1 MPILSATEISHALT
15 RLPGWTVSGQNLV
28 QSFEFAD
35 FVGAMR
41 FVNAIAEAAERVGH
55 HPHID
60 IRYNKVHL
68 SLSSHDSGGITERD
82 TALAAEIARISTS
95 AS

>member
-1 MPILSATEISHALT
+1 MPILSATELSHALT
-15 RLPGWTVSGQNLV
+15 NLPGWTVSGQNLE

-41 FVNAIAEAAERVGH
+41 FVNSIAETAERAGH
-55 HPHID
+55 HPDID
-60 IRYNKVHL
+60 IRYNKVRL

-82 TALAAEIARISTS
+82 TALAAEIAKIHTLVS
-95 AS
+95 